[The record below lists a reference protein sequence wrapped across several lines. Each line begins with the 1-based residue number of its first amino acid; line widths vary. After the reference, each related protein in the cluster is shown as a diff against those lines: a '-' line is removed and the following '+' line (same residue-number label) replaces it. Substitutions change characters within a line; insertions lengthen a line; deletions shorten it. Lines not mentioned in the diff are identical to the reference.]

1 MNVKQGGRKEGTQ
14 EKDEQEMKPYKLM
27 VFLGIKTMVCLFL
40 KPDTTLTVK
49 TLNQLNIHLTKQ
61 VPILS

>member
-49 TLNQLNIHLTKQ
+49 TLN
-61 VPILS
+61 